1 MYEDERMKRALDL
14 GTGNGSY
21 LLELLKQGYQPTGV
35 DRIADLY
42 PPNVIKAIND
52 DRIKIVI
59 QDAFEF
65 LKLQPNGLYGLVTIR
80 MPDEL
85 LYYIAVSTEDKLSE
99 KSAEFLWHLK
109 RVLSSDG
116 IFVVISYDTDY
127 SSSEDIIR
135 TLALTG
141 FQLKERNNEKINFA
155 GRIYDG
161 YRLTFRRAY

>member
-14 GTGNGSY
+14 GTGDGSY
-21 LLELLKQGYQPTGV
+21 LLELLEQGYQPTGV
-35 DRIADLY
+35 DRIVDLY
-42 PPNVIKAIND
+42 PSNVIKAIND
-52 DRIKIVI
+52 GRIKIVI

-65 LKLQPNGLYGLVTIR
+65 LKSQQDGFYHLVTIR

-85 LYYIAVSTEDKLSE
+85 LSYIAVSTKHTLPRN
-99 KSAEFLWHLK
+99 SAEFLRHLK
-109 RVLSSDG
+109 RVLSPDG

-127 SSSEDIIR
+127 FSSDDIIR
-135 TLALTG
+135 TLALAG
-141 FQLKERNNEKINFA
+141 FRLEERNDEKIYFA